1 MSNSQL
7 KRVNYSIYLDPVNSN
22 TDRYAVG
29 VMQNWA
35 KERKDMMS
43 DPSASVALHYSLH
56 MHKNIYLSGMFLY
69 LLSPVISNGLAGSL
83 SEDNIKMETL
93 KQQLENCGL
102 ALPSSASS
110 SPAIDTHALISE
122 LKAAVDMKPLMAEIQ
137 QLKAELVELKATEP
151 SASIIDTDALV
162 DELKVANDIS
172 PLMAE
177 IQQLKT
183 ELLESKDVAAKSQNA
198 MSESDLSTL
207 QSNLSAEMKTHSQHR
222 EIAELKALLKAQ
234 NKLIKA
240 LSNGQPLPEMEEP
253 EPEMDLS
260 QQIASIQKVKKKGIF

>member
-22 TDRYAVG
+22 SDRYAVG

-35 KERKDMMS
+35 KERREMMS
-43 DPSASVALHYSLH
+43 DPSAGVALHYSLH

-69 LLSPVISNGLAGSL
+69 LLSPAMSNGLAGSL

-102 ALPSSASS
+102 ALPSSESA
-110 SPAIDTHALISE
+110 SPAIDMHALISE
-122 LKAAVDMKPLMAEIQ
+122 MKAAVDMQPLLSEIQ
-137 QLKAELVELKATEP
+137 QLKAELADLKATEP
-151 SASIIDTDALV
+151 AVPAVDTEALV
-162 DELKVANDIS
+162 GELRAESDIS
-172 PLMAE
+172 PLIAE
-177 IQQLKT
+177 IQQLKK
-183 ELLESKDVAAKSQNA
+183 ELLESKDVAAESQNA
-198 MSESDLSTL
+198 LSESDLATL
-207 QSNLSAEMKTHSQHR
+207 QHNLSAEMKAHSQHR

-240 LSNGQPLPEMEEP
+240 LSNGQPLPEIEDP
-253 EPEMDLS
+253 EPEMNLS